1 MCGMLGVFVQFLQF
15 VSAHVSLPDYE
26 GSGMLAGDGME
37 AQQRISAHY
46 RLAVAVYWGDSWR
59 EGGWSR

>member
-1 MCGMLGVFVQFLQF
+1 
-15 VSAHVSLPDYE
+15 
-26 GSGMLAGDGME
+26 MLAGDGME

-46 RLAVAVYWGDSWR
+46 RLALAVYWGDSWR